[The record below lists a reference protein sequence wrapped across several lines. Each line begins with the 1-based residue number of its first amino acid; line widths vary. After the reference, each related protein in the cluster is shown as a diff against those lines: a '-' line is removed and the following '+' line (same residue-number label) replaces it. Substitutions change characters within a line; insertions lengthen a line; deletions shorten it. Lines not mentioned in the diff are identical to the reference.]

1 MIWSA
6 MPGVD
11 AVVFDLDGTLLDT
24 LEDLAES
31 LNAAL
36 EEAGYPPHPV
46 SAYRYFVGDG
56 ARRLVER
63 AFPPGRPPAE
73 EEADRIYRNYLRH
86 YGECWD
92 RKSKPYPGILEL
104 LDLLRDLGIP
114 LAVCSNKPDAFTR
127 LCVERLLPP
136 QRFAAV
142 IGQREGVPRK
152 PDPAAALLAARQMG
166 VDPGAC
172 LFVGDSGVDMETA
185 CRAGMAPIG
194 VLWGFREAG
203 ELLGAGARCL
213 LASPAELEPLLGP
226 R

>member
-1 MIWSA
+1 MN
-6 MPGVD
+6 GVE

-63 AFPPGRPPAE
+63 AFPADRLPGEA
-73 EEADRIYRNYLRH
+73 EADHVYQNYLRH
-86 YGECWD
+86 YGERWD
-92 RKSKPYPGILEL
+92 RKSKPYPGIPEL
-104 LDLLRDLGIP
+104 LDQLRDLGIP

-152 PDPAAALLAARQMG
+152 PDPAAALQAARLMG
-166 VDPGAC
+166 VNPAAC
-172 LFVGDSGVDMETA
+172 LFLGDSGVDMETA
-185 CRAGMAPIG
+185 SRAGMTPVG
-194 VLWGFREAG
+194 VLWGFRAAE
-203 ELLGAGARCL
+203 ELIGAGARSL
-213 LASPAELEPLLGP
+213 LATPAELETLLGSG
-226 R
+226 